1 MPSAHPG
8 TIAQLHGW
16 FLKSQLLLSI
26 DAFKVFLS
34 NTCDMSQKVTSG
46 YEIGPV
52 NLRVALYLK
61 PFSEGRSLERLWLGL
76 KTYLTKALQ
85 TNVNIFKVK

>member
-8 TIAQLHGW
+8 TVAQLHGW
-16 FLKSQLLLSI
+16 FLRSQLVLST

-34 NTCDMSQKVTSG
+34 NTYDMSQKVTSG

-52 NLRVALYLK
+52 NLRLALCLK
-61 PFSEGRSLERLWLGL
+61 PFSEGR
-76 KTYLTKALQ
+76 AL
-85 TNVNIFKVK
+85 